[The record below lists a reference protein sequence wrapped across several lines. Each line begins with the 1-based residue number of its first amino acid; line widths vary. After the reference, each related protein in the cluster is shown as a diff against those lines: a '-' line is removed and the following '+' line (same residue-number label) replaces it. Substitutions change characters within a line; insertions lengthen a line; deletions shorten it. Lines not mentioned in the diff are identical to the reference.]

1 MRKWDSER
9 ESAPLWTLFSYLIES
24 PHPPSHPGAA
34 VRWPR
39 AIDAFPFREDSLPRL
54 SSTAGRVA
62 AFAKKQRPVSRHQDW
77 NISSRLKK
85 STSTTIPIF
94 RNATAMIFRSYW
106 LTGQRCSNTKWR
118 CRNSGV
124 SCSDWADTP

>member
-34 VRWPR
+34 VRWRR

-62 AFAKKQRPVSRHQDW
+62 AFAKKQRPVLMLQDL
-77 NISSRLKK
+77 NIPSSFKK
-85 STSTTIPIF
+85 STLTIIAIFLISTGI
-94 RNATAMIFRSYW
+94 
-106 LTGQRCSNTKWR
+106 
-118 CRNSGV
+118 
-124 SCSDWADTP
+124 